1 MIAVGRAVVVSAS
14 AALVTVVIGC
24 GAGTEHVKSP
34 FVADGGVESGPG
46 SGLWGDG
53 SSGPRGMHI
62 GCIRGRRLAILV
74 TVHNHTRQTI
84 TLLGGAGIQSLPDV
98 IERVAVQ
105 VRLAAPPPKGDVAV
119 IGLRSWNARSS
130 APAAIPAGRGGWV
143 QSNFVMRNCAL
154 LRSIEPMTVNRSIT
168 LNYSVGG
175 VRGTQVISVA
185 AARIILTRGPLRPV
199 LPINQVG

>member
-62 GCIRGRRLAILV
+62 GCIRGRRFAVLI

-84 TLLGGAGIQSLPDV
+84 TLLGAVATQSLP
-98 IERVAVQ
+98 E
-105 VRLAAPPPKGDVAV
+105 
-119 IGLRSWNARSS
+119 
-130 APAAIPAGRGGWV
+130 
-143 QSNFVMRNCAL
+143 F
-154 LRSIEPMTVNRSIT
+154 T
-168 LNYSVGG
+168 
-175 VRGTQVISVA
+175 
-185 AARIILTRGPLRPV
+185 
-199 LPINQVG
+199 